1 MLLKKQLLSLLM
13 SCGLLAAASVAS
25 ANSGGAALD
34 HFPVEKLSD
43 QASLQNGAKLFVNYC
58 LNCHSASAMRYNRMK
73 DIGLTDEQIK
83 ANLAFT
89 TDKIGEPM
97 KAAISAKDAK
107 EWFGA
112 APPDLSVTARARAS
126 SAGSGSDWIYTY
138 LRSYYRDSTRATG
151 WNNALF
157 PNVGMPNV
165 LWQLQGASRGA
176 KLEEI
181 KPAKDETGKLVAF
194 NKVEVNFDANGERAE
209 KVSKL
214 EGLHHHESS
223 HLTLGSAKGGTLD
236 QAAFDGQVAD
246 LTAFITYMGDP
257 SAKSRV
263 RLGVWVLI
271 FLGLFSIFAWRL
283 NASYWK
289 DVK

>member
-13 SCGLLAAASVAS
+13 SCGLLAAAGVAN
-25 ANSGGAALD
+25 ANSGGAGLD

-43 QASLQNGAKLFVNYC
+43 QSSLQNGAKLFVNYC

-83 ANLAFT
+83 ANLAFA

-97 KAAISAKDAK
+97 KAAITAKDAK

-112 APPDLSVTARARAS
+112 APPDLSVTARSRAS

-138 LRSYYRDSTRATG
+138 LRSYYRDGTRATG

-181 KPAKDETGKLVAF
+181 KPAKDESGK
-194 NKVEVNFDANGERAE
+194 RSE
-209 KVSKL
+209 KVTKL
-214 EGLHHHESS
+214 EGLGHHEAS